1 MSEDISHIGG
11 NASDKIKHFLV
22 DRRKLFAAMG
32 LAPNLEATF
41 GDPVVAALKL
51 SEISIHQ
58 NVMEPSSLEA
68 KVTCKTRIT
77 QGMVNGHG
85 TLHGG
90 CSALLIDFCSSL
102 ATIALQIHTT
112 GFPGLGFSETI
123 HVVFHAPAVL
133 GEELQVVNTCT
144 SAGEIVQSA
153 RTEIWSETH
162 HRLVVSGVHVTVKPQ
177 KPKQRNPKNDTAAS
191 KL

>member
-22 DRRKLFAAMG
+22 DRRKLFTAMG

-58 NVMEPSSLEA
+58 NAMEPSSLEA

-133 GEELQVVNTCT
+133 CVLTA
-144 SAGEIVQSA
+144 SQSPSFLI
-153 RTEIWSETH
+153 RQQ
-162 HRLVVSGVHVTVKPQ
+162 LF
-177 KPKQRNPKNDTAAS
+177 
-191 KL
+191 

>member
-68 KVTCKTRIT
+68 KVT
-77 QGMVNGHG
+77 
-85 TLHGG
+85 
-90 CSALLIDFCSSL
+90 
-102 ATIALQIHTT
+102 
-112 GFPGLGFSETI
+112 
-123 HVVFHAPAVL
+123 

-153 RTEIWSETH
+153 RTEVSVGNHNLILIDSLFRKIWSETH